1 VESGNNILWASGEG
15 HEVVSAFLPSF
26 LLSHIIRWHRMNQ
39 ILFKDYSLTGEE
51 QDLNLLLIRPS
62 LFINTLPKN
71 QNDSN
76 YLIGLLQYDPSD
88 NIALLEG
95 FIVA

>member
-1 VESGNNILWASGEG
+1 
-15 HEVVSAFLPSF
+15 VVSAFLPSF